1 MLYVWYESLI
11 TSYNLTNQEP
21 ANRTLHLIEE
31 ASDGPNVPPIDL
43 HPEDAPED
51 LQHRPQLLSRC
62 LAAWRDNEDDMGSLS
77 CLIPPCGFLTLQV
90 LDISMSEGE
99 PTGRIEIHDG
109 QCHVSANVDPRYI
122 VELKKR
128 SWGKYSLIQIKATT
142 GLHTDLVLVCV
153 IVYYCLFLLFI
164 LFQTKFSHPKSIQLV
179 PKRSLVSPDRPL
191 LSLVATA
198 DVDQGDQTSPSLANS
213 MIADADLRRVEE
225 QLPAQHPAR
234 RLLVSPAEV
243 RKKLSQ
249 QQIDDLL
256 QMIGSNDFIRLV
268 FSLYLHILC

>member
-1 MLYVWYESLI
+1 M
-11 TSYNLTNQEP
+11 NLNQEP

-31 ASDGPNVPPIDL
+31 TSDGPNVPPIDL
-43 HPEDAPED
+43 HPEDAP
-51 LQHRPQLLSRC
+51 HRPQLLSRC

-179 PKRSLVSPDRPL
+179 PKRSLVSLVRLPRPTPRRWVGGPMSRKGGNETVL
-191 LSLVATA
+191 GSAHFRCLSMGECDTYLEF
-198 DVDQGDQTSPSLANS
+198 DMS
-213 MIADADLRRVEE
+213 
-225 QLPAQHPAR
+225 PAR
-234 RLLVSPAEV
+234 SQPGCSQVAARLSP
-243 RKKLSQ
+243 
-249 QQIDDLL
+249 
-256 QMIGSNDFIRLV
+256 G
-268 FSLYLHILC
+268 

>member
-1 MLYVWYESLI
+1 M
-11 TSYNLTNQEP
+11 
-21 ANRTLHLIEE
+21 
-31 ASDGPNVPPIDL
+31 
-43 HPEDAPED
+43 
-51 LQHRPQLLSRC
+51 
-62 LAAWRDNEDDMGSLS
+62 
-77 CLIPPCGFLTLQV
+77 IPPCGFLTLQV

-198 DVDQGDQTSPSLANS
+198 DGDQGDQTSPSLANS
-213 MIADADLRRVEE
+213 MIANADLRRVKE
-225 QLPAQHPAR
+225 QLPPQHPAR

-243 RKKLSQ
+243 RKNLSQ

-268 FSLYLHILC
+268 FSLYLHIWC

>member
-1 MLYVWYESLI
+1 
-11 TSYNLTNQEP
+11 
-21 ANRTLHLIEE
+21 
-31 ASDGPNVPPIDL
+31 
-43 HPEDAPED
+43 
-51 LQHRPQLLSRC
+51 
-62 LAAWRDNEDDMGSLS
+62 MGSLS

-164 LFQTKFSHPKSIQLV
+164 LFQSSCQFLEKTPQPIWHIRAGLAVLV
-179 PKRSLVSPDRPL
+179 
-191 LSLVATA
+191 
-198 DVDQGDQTSPSLANS
+198 GW
-213 MIADADLRRVEE
+213 
-225 QLPAQHPAR
+225 
-234 RLLVSPAEV
+234 
-243 RKKLSQ
+243 
-249 QQIDDLL
+249 
-256 QMIGSNDFIRLV
+256 
-268 FSLYLHILC
+268 